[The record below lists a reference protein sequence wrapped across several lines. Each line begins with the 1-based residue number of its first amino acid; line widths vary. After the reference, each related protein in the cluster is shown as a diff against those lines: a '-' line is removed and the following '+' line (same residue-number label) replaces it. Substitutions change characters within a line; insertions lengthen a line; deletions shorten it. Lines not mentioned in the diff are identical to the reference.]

1 MAVREITGKDPDGT
15 RVGQTTTD
23 LLGFYG
29 QTPVARFATSI
40 QIPSSAAV
48 VSISATQWGFASSA
62 QAQGIVSAVAQ
73 LTTWLSTLG
82 LTSST

>member
-29 QTPVARFATSI
+29 QTPVVRFATSI
-40 QIPSSAAV
+40 QIPLVGRSGVGLGHAV
-48 VSISATQWGFASSA
+48 GLRTSA
-62 QAQGIVSAVAQ
+62 QAQAMISAVAQ

-82 LTSST
+82 LTSSS

>member
-15 RVGQTTTD
+15 RVGQTSTD

-29 QTPVARFATSI
+29 QTPVVRFATSI
-40 QIPSSAAV
+40 QIPSSVAP
-48 VSISATQWGFASSA
+48 VSVSATQWGFGTSTQA
-62 QAQGIVSAVAQ
+62 QAMISAVAQ